1 MDLTTWSAILRA
13 DARAEIE
20 APEFCDILLN
30 LMKSF
35 SPGSEE
41 YANLD
46 FLLKHFRRAGEQTPA
61 DCPSPLS
68 NKALDKAS

>member
-1 MDLTTWSAILRA
+1 MDLTTWSAMLHA

-20 APEFCDILLN
+20 APEFREVLLN
-30 LMKSF
+30 LMKGF
-35 SPGSEE
+35 SPDSEE

-46 FLLKHFRRAGEQTPA
+46 FLQKHFRHAGEQTPA
-61 DCPSPLS
+61 DCPSPLA